1 MAEGERHWRISS
13 QCGTENCVEVAANDT
28 DVILRDSKDPD
39 GAQLEFSI
47 DRWREFVEGVKR
59 GEFERGAGSE
69 PA

>member
-1 MAEGERHWRISS
+1 
-13 QCGTENCVEVAANDT
+13 VAANDT

-39 GAQLEFSI
+39 GAQLESSI